1 MNRRYFLG
9 LALSA
14 ATAPAFAKFNARE
27 DTRVLN
33 LRHVHTDEKL
43 RIAYRVGD
51 SYRRDALA
59 KLNHFLRDHRTD
71 ETTLMDPKLFDLIY
85 DLQTRVDSQEC
96 EIDVYS
102 AYRSPR
108 SNAMLRQASKRVAR
122 NSLHITGQALDV
134 SFVGCGNASLREG
147 AISLSRGGVGYYG
160 NSSSFVHLDTGPVRT
175 WRS

>member
-71 ETTLMDPKLFDLIY
+71 ETTFMDPKLFDLIY
-85 DLQTRVDSQEC
+85 DLQTRVNSREC

-108 SNAMLRQASKRVAR
+108 SNASLRKASKRVAR

-134 SFVGCGNASLREG
+134 SFVGCGNASLRES
-147 AISLSRGGVGYYG
+147 AIALSRGGVGYYG